1 MWPLIVVTFGV
12 LAGACSA
19 SPTAGPSATTGPTVV
34 QTASATASAS
44 VGPISSFPAGCPNDA
59 TGTATVPRV
68 SIADVEPQGYPDY
81 DAVVFDFDRGLPD
94 YEITHVEPP
103 FTSDPS
109 GKPLSVQGVAFFS
122 IVFRGASIVDEEFQ
136 SVYKGPTD
144 LQPNLQRIQ
153 EVVMS
158 GDFEAVSSWIVGLH
172 APACLAAQAVSGTR
186 LVVAFGDAP

>member
-1 MWPLIVVTFGV
+1 MWPAIVVTLGL

-19 SPTAGPSATTGPTVV
+19 SPTPGPSATPSPTAV
-34 QTASATASAS
+34 QSASAAASAS
-44 VGPISSFPAGCPNDA
+44 VGPISSFPAGCPEDA
-59 TGTATVPRV
+59 SGTATAPRV

-81 DAVVFDFDRGLPD
+81 DVVVFDFDRGLPE

-109 GKPLSVQGVAFFS
+109 GKPLPVQGVAFFS
-122 IVFRGASIVDEEFQ
+122 IVFHGASIVDEEFQ
-136 SVYKGPTD
+136 PVYEGTTD

-153 EVVMS
+153 EVVMA
-158 GDFEAVSSWIVGLH
+158 GDFEAVSSWIVGLR
-172 APACLAAQAVSGTR
+172 APACLAAQTFSGKR